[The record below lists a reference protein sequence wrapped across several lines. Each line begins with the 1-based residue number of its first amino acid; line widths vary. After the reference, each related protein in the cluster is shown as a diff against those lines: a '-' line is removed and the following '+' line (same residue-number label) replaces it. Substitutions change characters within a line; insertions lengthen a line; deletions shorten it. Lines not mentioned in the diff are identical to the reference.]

1 GIAVPEGGIATSAD
15 EAVTRAQAIGR
26 CVIKAQVPTGKR
38 GKAGGIALA
47 GTPEEARKEAER
59 ILGMEIGGHTVAK
72 LLVEQQ
78 VPIAT
83 ELYAAV
89 LNDAASKGPLLLFS
103 GQGGMDIEEI
113 AEQHPDQLLR
123 MEIDIRRGLDR
134 AALES
139 ELPDVEGAAR
149 GDI

>member
-1 GIAVPEGGIATSAD
+1 PLLAAAGIPIPEGGLAASAD
-15 EAVTRAQAIGR
+15 EAVERAQALGP

-47 GTPEEARKEAER
+47 NGPDEARREAER
-59 ILGMEIGGHTVAK
+59 ILGLEIGGHKVEK

-78 VPIAT
+78 VPIAR

-103 GQGGMDIEEI
+103 AQGGMDIEEI
-113 AEQHPDQLLR
+113 AEQHPDKLLR
-123 MEIDIRRGLDR
+123 MEIDIRK
-134 AALES
+134 
-139 ELPDVEGAAR
+139 
-149 GDI
+149 